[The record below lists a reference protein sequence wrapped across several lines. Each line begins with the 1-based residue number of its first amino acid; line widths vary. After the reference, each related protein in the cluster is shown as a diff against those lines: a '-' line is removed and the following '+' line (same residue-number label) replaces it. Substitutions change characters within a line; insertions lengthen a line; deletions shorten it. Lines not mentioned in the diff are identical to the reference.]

1 MVNQKTQ
8 TELLLALDSI
18 EAGTDTEDAPLKATP
33 EGVFE
38 NAKENRAVSA
48 GKAFAGALI
57 GWALMEACRQNE
69 SPRQSI
75 YKTWV
80 VTSSNPRASHA
91 HMNGE
96 TVPYDEPFSNGAMW
110 PGDIDALDV
119 EEVANCQ
126 CVLEI
131 EIRD

>member
-1 MVNQKTQ
+1 
-8 TELLLALDSI
+8 
-18 EAGTDTEDAPLKATP
+18 
-33 EGVFE
+33 
-38 NAKENRAVSA
+38 
-48 GKAFAGALI
+48 
-57 GWALMEACRQNE
+57 MEACRQNDDGDN
-69 SPRQSI
+69 I

-80 VTSSNPRASHA
+80 VTSNNPRASHA

-110 PGDIDALDV
+110 PGDIDNLDV
-119 EEVANCQ
+119 EDVANCQ